1 MFLGEGESPR
11 LLARESW
18 ASGRSGWAHPSS
30 KSAVTAPFRPVAQ
43 GAALHREARSRRPS
57 VRNGS
62 PYLERHGGTQ
72 LRDSPAHPASGAA
85 PAGGCT
91 ETLETLED
99 SGPAPHDRRR
109 GRGPGRAGSR
119 SVGSPGSAPRLAS
132 REGVVPLPPAAP
144 GLTART
150 TQAQTTLPRG
160 LRGWDVAPGGCGGG
174 SLDCSAPRTS
184 SSSGSGTAW
193 RPPRPVGL
201 AAAHAQVQT
210 TVHPNNHPSP
220 LCDPSS
226 IWRFL
231 SASCAGA
238 RWGCVDKK
246 RPLSLIGCSHA
257 NPTLSG

>member
-1 MFLGEGESPR
+1 M
-11 LLARESW
+11 
-18 ASGRSGWAHPSS
+18 
-30 KSAVTAPFRPVAQ
+30 TAPFRPVAQ

-132 REGVVPLPPAAP
+132 REGWSRFRPQPPASRREQRRRRLHFP
-144 GLTART
+144 E
-150 TQAQTTLPRG
+150 
-160 LRGWDVAPGGCGGG
+160 G
-174 SLDCSAPRTS
+174 SLA
-184 SSSGSGTAW
+184 GTW
-193 RPPRPVGL
+193 LQGGV
-201 AAAHAQVQT
+201 
-210 TVHPNNHPSP
+210 
-220 LCDPSS
+220 
-226 IWRFL
+226 
-231 SASCAGA
+231 AGA
-238 RWGCVDKK
+238 RLIAP
-246 RPLSLIGCSHA
+246 PLAPPALQVQGPLGGRHV
-257 NPTLSG
+257 L